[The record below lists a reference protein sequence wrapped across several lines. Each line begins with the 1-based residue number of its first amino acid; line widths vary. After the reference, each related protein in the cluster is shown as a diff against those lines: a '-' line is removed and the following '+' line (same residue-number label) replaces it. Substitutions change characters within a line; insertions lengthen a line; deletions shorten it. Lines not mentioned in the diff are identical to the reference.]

1 MITAIDHGAVRE
13 LRLSRPP
20 TNALSPELVTALSEA
35 LDRAPQEGARAIVL
49 SGLPGMFSAGLD
61 VPHLLTLDR
70 EAIRE
75 MWQSFYGL
83 LRRLAASPVPI
94 VAAITG
100 HSPAGGAVL
109 SLFCDDR
116 VMAEGDFK
124 IGLNEVQ
131 VGIPI
136 PTAIHRALVRV
147 VGPYQAERLCVSGL
161 LVPPAEA
168 LRLGLVE
175 ELAPPDQVV
184 ARAVER
190 CEWLLRMPPRA
201 MARTREI
208 TRADLVR
215 LVEDGL
221 STELDDLA
229 GMWFGE
235 ETQATL
241 RAVMEKLAK
250 KRQEKAG

>member
-1 MITAIDHGAVRE
+1 MITTIDHGAVRE
-13 LRLSRPP
+13 LRMSRPP
-20 TNALSPELVTALSEA
+20 ANALSPELVAALSEA
-35 LDRAPQEGARAIVL
+35 LDRAPQEGVRAIVL
-49 SGLPGMFSAGLD
+49 SGLPGIFSAGLD
-61 VPHLLTLDR
+61 VPYLLTLDR
-70 EAIRE
+70 EAIGR
-75 MWQSFYGL
+75 MWRSFYGL
-83 LRRLAASPVPI
+83 LHRLAASPVPV

-109 SLFCDDR
+109 ALFCDDR
-116 VMAEGDFK
+116 VMAEGDFR

-136 PTAIHRALVRV
+136 PTAIHRALVRL
-147 VGPYQAERLCVSGL
+147 VGSYQAERLCVSSL

-190 CEWLLRMPPRA
+190 CEWLLKMPPRA
-201 MARTREI
+201 MSRTREI

-215 LVEDGL
+215 LVEEGLAAELDGL
-221 STELDDLA
+221 AD
-229 GMWFGE
+229 MWFSE

-241 RAVMEKLAK
+241 RAVMERLAK
-250 KRQEKAG
+250 KKG